1 MCEELLCDL
10 LVKCLRP
17 YRYLRSKGKVGKM
30 IFNHSFLVPSTIR
43 WVDKS
48 LIIDPVLTHGG
59 HGCPLFGIGAGE
71 LLAELACMNLSEFK
85 CEPFNGPKVAVG
97 QVLAQIGEL
106 LMSWYR
112 VVWGPS
118 SALATA

>member
-1 MCEELLCDL
+1 
-10 LVKCLRP
+10 
-17 YRYLRSKGKVGKM
+17 
-30 IFNHSFLVPSTIR
+30 
-43 WVDKS
+43 
-48 LIIDPVLTHGG
+48 
-59 HGCPLFGIGAGE
+59 
-71 LLAELACMNLSEFK
+71 MNLSEFK